1 MRPDWPL
8 GWLSDRLAY
17 EPRDASLFE
26 AALTHRSASGRNNER
41 LEFLGDAVLNL
52 VAADQLF
59 RLHPDADEGD
69 LSRLR
74 ARIVS
79 AEPLAA
85 IGQDLGLGEVLQLGS
100 GELKTGGF
108 RRQSI
113 LADALEAVLG
123 AVYLDAGWEV
133 ARRLVLTLLVE
144 HIDEAAAGPGGH
156 DYKTRLQELVARRF
170 DGAPTYTLDEA
181 GPDHDKRFF
190 ATVHVRG
197 EPRGQGEGTSKKQ
210 AEQDAARAAWYALTW
225 HDLDQAT
232 GLDLD
237 PKHYR
242 RGEYMRPETPKR
254 DTKRDTKNA
263 APAPSDGAR
272 GHAIAPSHGA
282 RPSIYAP
289 SDGAMRAP

>member
-113 LADALEAVLG
+113 LADALEALIG
-123 AVYLDAGWEV
+123 AIYLDRGLDA
-133 ARRLVLTLLVE
+133 ARAVVEPLLE
-144 HIDEAAAGPGGH
+144 PRIAAAPEPEALK
-156 DYKTRLQELVARRF
+156 DPKTRLQEWLQARGLPLPAYAVTGVSGQPHEQRF
-170 DGAPTYTLDEA
+170 VVRCEVESLGAAASGDGSS
-181 GPDHDKRFF
+181 R
-190 ATVHVRG
+190 R
-197 EPRGQGEGTSKKQ
+197 R
-210 AEQDAARAAWYALTW
+210 AEQEAARL
-225 HDLDQAT
+225 L
-232 GLDLD
+232 LERL
-237 PKHYR
+237 
-242 RGEYMRPETPKR
+242 
-254 DTKRDTKNA
+254 
-263 APAPSDGAR
+263 APAAGESPTSTAGEAQSIAALD
-272 GHAIAPSHGA
+272 APSAGA
-282 RPSIYAP
+282 GVGR
-289 SDGAMRAP
+289 